1 MHRGLDHRFNRKKSA
16 FPFEL
21 TNQSETSFHTMANS
35 MLRIST
41 PLLPT
46 ASPLLASSPSAT
58 FRGVSWLNFEF
69 LFLPFLSHLFSR
81 SSTSRFTFSPI
92 SGRLELQPASRFIV
106 AADEP
111 RCRGRT
117 DITTVLARID
127 KRCWG
132 GDRVAWG
139 PRFVQNVLG

>member
-21 TNQSETSFHTMANS
+21 TNQPETSFHTMANS

-58 FRGVSWLNFEF
+58 FRGVSWLNFEI
-69 LFLPFLSHLFSR
+69 LFLPLSLPSLFSILDFSFHLLPDIR
-81 SSTSRFTFSPI
+81 EVRITTSLALYR
-92 SGRLELQPASRFIV
+92 
-106 AADEP
+106 
-111 RCRGRT
+111 RCR
-117 DITTVLARID
+117 
-127 KRCWG
+127 
-132 GDRVAWG
+132 
-139 PRFVQNVLG
+139 